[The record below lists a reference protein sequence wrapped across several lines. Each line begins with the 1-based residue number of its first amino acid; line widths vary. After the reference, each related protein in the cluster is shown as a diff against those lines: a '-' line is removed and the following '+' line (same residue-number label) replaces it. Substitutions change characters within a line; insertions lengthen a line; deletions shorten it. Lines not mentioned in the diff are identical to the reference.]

1 MSDAGTCRLIVL
13 PGIAARQRCFSGW
26 QEAGSHQA
34 VIDESG
40 LVSGVY
46 LLRLEAGE
54 MKAVKKLIL
63 LR

>member
-1 MSDAGTCRLIVL
+1 LIVL